1 METSRRVPSEPSL
14 TVWSWIFPVTYLLH
28 IAEEYWVG
36 GGYSAYILR
45 LRGVHLSSTRF
56 LLAQSIGFVLVVA
69 GILLARRFKFRNMMF
84 VILGAIVVV
93 NGLTHTLTSIRYW
106 EYGPGLLTSL
116 LVWLPLGIAALLRF
130 KHHTTTRRYWI
141 GVAIGVAVNVVVGVI
156 TMKGGRLV

>member
-36 GGYSAYILR
+36 GGYPAYILR

-130 KHHTTTRRYWI
+130 KHHTTTRRYWV

-156 TMKGGRLV
+156 TMKGGRLD

>member
-106 EYGPGLLTSL
+106 EYGPGLLTSI

-156 TMKGGRLV
+156 TMKGGRLD